1 MVKPD
6 PDGPAAETTLP
17 ARQRKWHPRVFTGC
31 VNCRRRHV
39 KCDERT
45 PSCTNC
51 TRLNLPCNFDRRFV
65 FKAVPSPSGSK
76 RRPSSSAEQQA
87 SSASSTSAS
96 PCSNED
102 PIEDDAV
109 VVAQDRPPTPGQAR
123 PSAAAAAVALARPG
137 AAASPLGFDFAV
149 SGSMVSTSSAWGVES
164 SFDLAR
170 PDPAA
175 HIDCN
180 ETLYYHHF
188 LSTVSTYLIIYDT
201 PANANPYRILP
212 QLVGNSGLLQDT
224 MKALGAMHLS
234 GLRHVQDQRIH
245 RSAAMKAYGSV
256 VTRLRDAVSSGH
268 QANLELLATSLLL
281 CMFEKMSS
289 TDDSWKIHLLGAGQI
304 FQSMYSPRTTLPNS
318 DGADGLGVA
327 ANLPLRRFLVS
338 VMSYLDVAAACATG
352 GGALIPGDYW
362 ETLGGGWEYN
372 LGVPSFAET
381 RSSADRTMAQLRS
394 AWSRVM
400 SIQTDIS
407 KFVKLLQSGVDGR
420 QRKIFHDDI
429 DHRIKNWHKSA
440 PDMFLRLE
448 GMDAIPE
455 GAPEEEVE
463 ALTATACIQ
472 CYALACTVYL
482 ERVSTR
488 RIGSA
493 AFDPEI
499 KKIVDRI
506 VTLILTFS
514 RGINRLAILWPFLT
528 AGIATVEVEQQRLL
542 REWLLGMKSF
552 GFKHVCRVLDTLEY
566 SWEQMR
572 QYGGLNYDEF
582 EVMISSNLVP

>member
-1 MVKPD
+1 MAKPD
-6 PDGPAAETTLP
+6 ADGPAAETTLP

-51 TRLNLPCNFDRRFV
+51 TRLSLPCNFDRRFV
-65 FKAVPSPSGSK
+65 FKAVPRPSGLK
-76 RRPSSSAEQQA
+76 PRPSSAEQQA
-87 SSASSTSAS
+87 SSASSNSAS

-102 PIEDDAV
+102 AVDDDAV
-109 VVAQDRPPTPGQAR
+109 VGAQDRPPTPGQAG
-123 PSAAAAAVALARPG
+123 PSAAAPLTRPG
-137 AAASPLGFDFAV
+137 AAASPPGFDFSV
-149 SGSMVSTSSAWGVES
+149 SGGMVPTGSAWGVQS
-164 SFDLAR
+164 SFNIAR

-175 HIDCN
+175 HIDSN
-180 ETLYYHHF
+180 ETLYYRHF

-234 GLRHVQDQRIH
+234 GLAHVRDRRVH
-245 RSAAMKAYGSV
+245 RSAAMKTYGSV

-268 QANLELLATSLLL
+268 GQANLELLATSLLL

-289 TDDSWKIHLLGAGQI
+289 TDDSWKIHLVGAGQI
-304 FQSMYSPRTTLPNS
+304 FQSMYSPRTTLPNN

-327 ANLPLRRFLVS
+327 ATLPLRRFLVS
-338 VMSYLDVAAACATG
+338 AMSYLDVAAACATG
-352 GGALIPGDYW
+352 GGALISGEYW

-381 RSSADRTMAQLRS
+381 QSSAADRTMAQLRS
-394 AWSRVM
+394 SWSRVM

-407 KFVKLLQSGVDGR
+407 KFVKLLQSGVDHR

-429 DHRIKNWHKSA
+429 GCRIKNWHKSV

-448 GMDAIPE
+448 GMEAIPT
-455 GAPEEEVE
+455 GASEEEVE
-463 ALTATACIQ
+463 ALTAAACIQ
-472 CYALACTVYL
+472 SYALACTVYL
-482 ERVSTR
+482 ERVTTR
-488 RIGSA
+488 RIGSG
-493 AFDPEI
+493 AFDADI
-499 KKIVDRI
+499 RSAVDGIVSL
-506 VTLILTFS
+506 VLAFS
-514 RGINRLAILWPFLT
+514 SGINRLAILWPCLT
-528 AGIATVEVEQQRLL
+528 AGIATVDSGQQRLL
-542 REWLLGMKSF
+542 REWLTGMKSF
-552 GFKHVCRVLDTLEY
+552 GFK
-566 SWEQMR
+566 
-572 QYGGLNYDEF
+572 
-582 EVMISSNLVP
+582 VMHTD